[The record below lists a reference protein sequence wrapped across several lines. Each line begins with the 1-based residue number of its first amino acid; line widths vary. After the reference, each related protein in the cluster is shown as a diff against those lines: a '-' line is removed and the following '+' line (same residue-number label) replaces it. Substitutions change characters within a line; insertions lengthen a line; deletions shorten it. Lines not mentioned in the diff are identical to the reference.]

1 MLLRPVWIKPV
12 EIFRARGA
20 ATAEWDFRVKRYTQ
34 TDIHTDRQTQAYRL
48 KDRHVSNLVF
58 YAHSDRYTDKGTRTC
73 YRTDRPDGKHVHCC
87 GNGSEGQPYRQVRQ
101 TSRQTRRV
109 DRPDRRVDRPDR
121 QTGRQTRGTDQT
133 DG

>member
-1 MLLRPVWIKPV
+1 MCMLLRPVWIKPV

-20 ATAEWDFRVKRYTQ
+20 ATAEWVFRVKRYT
-34 TDIHTDRQTQAYRL
+34 DRQTDTQTDRHIYRL

-58 YAHSDRYTDKGTRTC
+58 YAHSDRYTDKGRRTC

-87 GNGSEGQPYRQVRQ
+87 GNGSEGQPCRQVRQ
-101 TSRQTRRV
+101 TSRQTRQTGRQT
-109 DRPDRRVDRPDR
+109 R
-121 QTGRQTRGTDQT
+121 QTGRQTRET